1 MDGLQL
7 QFLLDPESVDMVA
20 PFAALLRLAG
30 FSPEE
35 DA

>member
-20 PFAALLRLAG
+20 PFAALLRLARL
-30 FSPEE
+30 
-35 DA
+35 